1 MIKTSS
7 YGTLSEFLLQA
18 GTEYLVI
25 DVSRTRQI
33 IDNQVLFDCELNKI
47 PFPTPRQG
55 HAWLCV
61 VFWNKQINQEHYI
74 WFVKLPVDE
83 QSLLMQAARDQFLHI
98 VVTAL
103 GKELEQMESQQ
114 AELPENPFVFAPN
127 QQQLADCNATIR
139 HSLKLP
145 HRAEIKAAVNYL
157 KAPNVQP
164 WDSLAVQDISDLAL
178 QMTRAQTD
186 EEAQASVAEALQQE
200 IEHAFNQNIEVLPSP
215 VCVCLFSTLE
225 GCRISESSIDCLL
238 DYHSRC
244 ESSLAP
250 MVLRALASSQTHKVR
265 DYIHSLISNEQSL
278 DLETLVVIAGRHWQ
292 LLVPDVNSK
301 HDYLTLYFEKVIRS
315 DTSYA
320 LFRGVFA
327 DLVQLPQL
335 RVFVLAMLRSQT
347 QSDNLNKAI
356 ASLFDHKAG
365 A

>member
-18 GTEYLVI
+18 GTEYFVI

-33 IDNQVLFDCELNKI
+33 IDNQLVFDCELNKI

-74 WFVKLPVDE
+74 WFLKLPVDE
-83 QSLLMQAARDQFLHI
+83 QSLLVQAARDQFLHI

-114 AELPENPFVFAPN
+114 AELPENPFVFTPN

-139 HSLKLP
+139 DYLKLP
-145 HRAEIKAAVNYL
+145 HRAEIKTAINYL
-157 KAPNVQP
+157 KAPSIQP

-178 QMTRAQTD
+178 QMACV
-186 EEAQASVAEALQQE
+186 QAEDKAKTTSAKELQQE
-200 IEHAFNQNIEVLPSP
+200 IEKAFIQNIEVLPSP
-215 VCVCLFSTLE
+215 VCVCLFSALE
-225 GCRISESSIDCLL
+225 GCRISAACIDCLL
-238 DYHSRC
+238 DYHNQC

-250 MVLRALASSQTHKVR
+250 MVLRALASSQTNKVS
-265 DYIHSLISNEQSL
+265 DYIHKLITSEQSL

-292 LLVPDVNSK
+292 LLVPDEHSQ
-301 HDYLTLYFEKVIRS
+301 HDYLSLYFEKVIQADES
-315 DTSYA
+315 HA
-320 LFRGVFA
+320 LFRGIFA

-335 RVFVLAMLRSQT
+335 RLFVLAMLRSQT

-356 ASLFDHKAG
+356 ASLFDQKAG
-365 A
+365 V